1 MIIIYIV
8 CKDKEEAKKISRYL
22 LEIRLAAC
30 TNMFTIEASYWWEG
44 KIEDAQEVVLL
55 VKTLKR
61 NFEKIKHEVKKL
73 HSYKIPCIF
82 SLKAHRTDKAYYH
95 WLKKESLGFKKYS
108 RKFKI

>member
-8 CKDKEEAKKISRYL
+8 CKDKEEAVKISRQL
-22 LEIRLAAC
+22 LEARLAAC
-30 TNMFTIEASYWWEG
+30 TNMFSIESSYWWEG

-82 SLKAHRTDKAYYH
+82 SLKAHRTDKAYFH
-95 WLKKESLGFKKYS
+95 WLKKEALGFKKP
-108 RKFKI
+108 RKIFSI